1 MTNHGRI
8 GSYGLLINHD
18 QRFLSEDNNRSV
30 LDIIGNKNKETS
42 PTPFGKLQYFMPH
55 YIYIYT
61 LHKYITNKYI
71 FDSVIKQLSLL

>member
-55 YIYIYT
+55 YIYIRCINT
-61 LHKYITNKYI
+61 LLINTFLI
-71 FDSVIKQLSLL
+71 V

>member
-1 MTNHGRI
+1 MANHGRI
-8 GSYGLLINHD
+8 GSYGLLISHD

-55 YIYIYT
+55 YIYT
-61 LHKYITNKYI
+61 LHKYIINKYI
-71 FDSVIKQLSLL
+71 FDSVITQLSLL

>member
-30 LDIIGNKNKETS
+30 LDIIGNKNKETFS

-55 YIYIYT
+55 YIYI
-61 LHKYITNKYI
+61 HCINTNKYI
-71 FDSVIKQLSLL
+71 FDSVITRLSLL

>member
-55 YIYIYT
+55 YIYIHCLNT
-61 LHKYITNKYI
+61 LLINTFLI
-71 FDSVIKQLSLL
+71 V

>member
-8 GSYGLLINHD
+8 GNYGLLINHD

-55 YIYIYT
+55 YIYIHCINT
-61 LHKYITNKYI
+61 LLINTFLI
-71 FDSVIKQLSLL
+71 V